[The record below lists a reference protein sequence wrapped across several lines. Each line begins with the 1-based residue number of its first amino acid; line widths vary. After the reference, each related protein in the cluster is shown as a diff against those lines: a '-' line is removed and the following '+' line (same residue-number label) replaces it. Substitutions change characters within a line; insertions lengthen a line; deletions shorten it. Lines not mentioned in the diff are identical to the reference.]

1 RWFALFLFSV
11 IIGRR
16 AAYKDPSPTYKTP
29 GGVTPTRINGGRI
42 SGKKKR
48 QLCFKVASSS
58 SDLIAYAIIN
68 RFLNPDC
75 LTNLLLLLLFCL
87 FSFAAYLVI
96 LLLCLLHI
104 TSRYLLYLHIVVY
117 FSLLIRFNDLSML
130 TYSLFPPFYILSI

>member
-48 QLCFKVASSS
+48 QLFFKVATSS
-58 SDLIAYAIIN
+58 SDLIAYALIN

-87 FSFAAYLVI
+87 FSFAAYIVI
-96 LLLCLLHI
+96 HLLFFLHI
-104 TSRYLLYLHIVVY
+104 TSRHLLYLLIVVLL
-117 FSLLIRFNDLSML
+117 SLFIRFYYLFML
-130 TYSLFPPFYILSI
+130 T

>member
-48 QLCFKVASSS
+48 QLFFKVASSS

-68 RFLNPDC
+68 RCLNPVC
-75 LTNLLLLLLFCL
+75 LSNPLLRLLACL

-96 LLLCLLHI
+96 PLLYLLRMA
-104 TSRYLLYLHIVVY
+104 SRHLLYLHFVV
-117 FSLLIRFNDLSML
+117 
-130 TYSLFPPFYILSI
+130 